1 MDSSNLRGLL
11 PMVRKHVVTY
21 GVSPDADLRAEDITI
36 DGLSTS
42 FEVVDRGSA
51 VGSVSIPSPGRHLA
65 LNALAA
71 IAVARELRI
80 DFEVAARAL
89 GKFSGISR
97 RFEIKGEA
105 TGRIVLDDYGHHP
118 EEVRA
123 TLAAARAA
131 FRRRMVVVF
140 QPHRFT
146 RLRDLF
152 EEFVTAFDDADVLYL
167 AEVYP
172 AGEDPIAEVSSRRL
186 YDAMKARGHLD
197 VRYLGSDG
205 DPAARIAEDSN
216 EGDLIVTLGAGDVFK
231 IGERMLELLNWESG
245 VHGQA

>member
-1 MDSSNLRGLL
+1 
-11 PMVRKHVVTY
+11 
-21 GVSPDADLRAEDITI
+21 
-36 DGLSTS
+36 
-42 FEVVDRGSA
+42 
-51 VGSVSIPSPGRHLA
+51 

-105 TGRIVLDDYGHHP
+105 AGRIVLDDYAHHP

-123 TLAAARAA
+123 TLAAAQAA
-131 FRRRMVVVF
+131 FRRRTVVVF

-152 EEFVTAFDDADVLYL
+152 DEFVSAFDQADVVYL

-186 YDAMKARGHLD
+186 YDAMRARGHLD
-197 VRYLGSDG
+197 VRYLGCDG
-205 DPAARIAEDSN
+205 DPAPRIAQDSI

-231 IGERMLELLNWESG
+231 IGERTLELLNQESG